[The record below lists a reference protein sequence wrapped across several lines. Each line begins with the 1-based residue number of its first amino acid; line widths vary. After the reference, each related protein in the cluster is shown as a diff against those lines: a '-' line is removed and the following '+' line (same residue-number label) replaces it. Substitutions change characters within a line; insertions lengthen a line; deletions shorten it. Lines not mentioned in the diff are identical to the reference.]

1 MFSSYFHLFP
11 FNSLF
16 ILASNLSIIN
26 IFIYNLL
33 PNFILNYKN
42 CVFYLQK
49 KINLNTVKPRFNMRF
64 LKLLDP
70 EVVKQTEQYLPFK
83 IHLIHFR

>member
-1 MFSSYFHLFP
+1 MFPSYFQLFP

-49 KINLNTVKPRFNMRF
+49 IIE
-64 LKLLDP
+64 LKYCQPSL
-70 EVVKQTEQYLPFK
+70 
-83 IHLIHFR
+83 